1 MAKPSLV
8 VSQDRIPV
16 VKQALKRAG
25 LTQKELGVKVGCS
38 RQPITNFFRGV
49 AIAQTLFVKI
59 CDRLSLNWQDIA
71 DLTEHGEIQQPIQG
85 DRVHLSD
92 DLDALVQSLRQRT
105 FANIQNRCGTMRI
118 LDMSHPLGIEDI
130 YTSVNILEQI
140 TGRKRKKI
148 ADLLQS
154 FSPENFDRLGFGQVA
169 QEQMPGLDA
178 IRKYQRLIILGKPG
192 AGKTTFLKYLAI
204 QCNQGKFETGRLPIF
219 VTLKDFAEAS
229 DAPSLLTY
237 IGHQGFERPSLL
249 PDSDFEKQLKTELYR
264 VMHEGRA
271 LILLD
276 GLDEVRQDDCHRVLK
291 EIRDASEQFRDSHFV
306 MTCRIAAWEYTFE
319 QFTEVEVADFDPNQI
334 ESFAAK
340 WFENKPI
347 SPRYFIQCLEK
358 NSRIHQLAVS
368 PLLLTLLCLAFEEA
382 GNCPDNRSELYKEGI
397 DALLK
402 KWDAKRGIQRDQ
414 VYKGLSLQRKSELL
428 ESIALT
434 TFEQKDYF
442 FKRPLVEQLI
452 TDYIRK
458 LPNAD
463 ADTLLPDSAA
473 ILQSI
478 EAQHGLLIERAKGI
492 YSFSHLTFHEYFA
505 ARQLVFNTPNRA
517 STLETFVHSS
527 ITDKRWRE
535 IFLLMAEMLPDAS
548 LLLIPMQ
555 QAIDKLL
562 AEQNHLQAFLY
573 HVRQCAM
580 AAEFSFCKPAAV
592 RAFFLDADFNID
604 PKRSV
609 ALLLDRCANLLV
621 CASFL
626 TRMIDNTTLG
636 QAIAIAQSFDAQV
649 ADPMQKITAADSA
662 DAVMMIAIKIA
673 LDAQSLKSDERNRLK
688 TLMQEFHS
696 LQHNDEKIGE
706 VADAAR
712 KMAKT
717 RRHISKTWDFK
728 DREKLLLRQYYD
740 ANQLLLECLNSE
752 GCWIEPEVR
761 QQIETTLLFPNPID
775 GEIKP

>member
-16 VKQALKRAG
+16 VKQALKRTG

-59 CDRLSLNWQDIA
+59 CDRLGLVWQDIA
-71 DLTEHGEIQQPIQG
+71 DLAEESEIQSIHG
-85 DRVHLSD
+85 DQAHLSD
-92 DLDALVQSLRQRT
+92 DLDALVKDLRQRT
-105 FANIQNRCGTMRI
+105 FANIQDRCGTMRI

-148 ADLLQS
+148 AELLES
-154 FSPENFDRLGFGQVA
+154 FSPETFDRLGFGQVA
-169 QEQMPGLDA
+169 QERMPGLDA

-204 QCNQGKFETGRLPIF
+204 QCNQGKFEAGRLPIF

-229 DAPSLLTY
+229 EAPSLLAY
-237 IGHQGFERPSLL
+237 ISHQGFERPSLL
-249 PDSDFEKQLKTELYR
+249 PDSDFEEQLATELYR

-291 EIRDASEQFRDSHFV
+291 EIRDLSEQFRNSHFV
-306 MTCRIAAWEYTFE
+306 ITCRIAAWEYTFE
-319 QFTEVEVADFDPNQI
+319 QFTEVEVADFDPHQI
-334 ESFAAK
+334 ESFATK
-340 WFENKPI
+340 WFKNKPI
-347 SPRYFIQCLEK
+347 SPRYFIQCLAK

-402 KWDAKRGIQRDQ
+402 KWDSKRGIQRDQ

-442 FKRPLVEQLI
+442 FKQPLVEQLI
-452 TDYIRK
+452 TEYIRK
-458 LPNAD
+458 LPNANTD
-463 ADTLLPDSAA
+463 ALVPDSAA

-505 ARQLVFNTPNRA
+505 ARQLVFNTANRA
-517 STLETFVHSS
+517 STLETFVHSN

-535 IFLLMAEMLPDAS
+535 IFLLIAQMLPDSS
-548 LLLIPMQ
+548 LLLVPMQ

-562 AEQNHLQAFLY
+562 SEQNHLQAFLH

-580 AAEFSFCKPAAV
+580 AEEFSFCKPAAV

-609 ALLLDRCANLLV
+609 ALLLDRSANLLV

-636 QAIAIAQSFDAQV
+636 QAIAIAQSFDEQMS
-649 ADPMQKITAADSA
+649 DPMQKITAADSA
-662 DAVMMIAIKIA
+662 DAVMMIAIQIA

-717 RRHISKTWDFK
+717 RRHISKTWNFE
-728 DREKLLLRQYYD
+728 DREQSLLRQYYD

-752 GCWIEPEVR
+752 GCWIEPKIR
-761 QQIETTLLFPNPID
+761 QQIEATLLLPNPIN
-775 GEIKP
+775 GEIKS

>member
-8 VSQDRIPV
+8 VSQDCLPA
-16 VKQALKRAG
+16 VKQALKRTE
-25 LTQKELGVKVGCS
+25 LTQKELGITVGCS

-59 CDRLSLNWQDIA
+59 CDRLGLDWQEIA
-71 DLTEHGEIQQPIQG
+71 GIAKGNEIAPSQG
-85 DRVHLSD
+85 DPVYLLD
-92 DLDALVQSLRQRT
+92 DLDALVRSLRQKT
-105 FANIQNRCGTMRI
+105 LASIQDRCGTMRI

-140 TGRKRKKI
+140 TGHKRKKI
-148 ADLLQS
+148 AELLQS
-154 FSPENFDRLGFGQVA
+154 CSLENFDRLGFGQVA
-169 QEQMPGLDA
+169 QERMPGLKA
-178 IRKYQRLIILGKPG
+178 IRKYQKLIILGKPG

-204 QCNQGKFETGRLPIF
+204 QCNQGRFEAEHVPIF
-219 VTLKDFAEAS
+219 VTLKDFAEAA

-237 IGHQGFERPSLL
+237 ISHQGFEHHSLL
-249 PDSDFEKQLKTELYR
+249 PDSDFEAPLMGELYR
-264 VMHEGRA
+264 IMQQGRA
-271 LILLD
+271 FILLD
-276 GLDEVRQDDCHRVLK
+276 GLDEVRQDDCHRVLT
-291 EIRDASEQFRDSHFV
+291 EIRDASEQFRDCHFV
-306 MTCRIAAWEYTFE
+306 ITCRIAAWEYTFE
-319 QFTEVEVADFDPNQI
+319 HFTEVEVADFDPSQI

-340 WFENKPI
+340 WFSNKPV
-347 SPRYFIQCLEK
+347 SPRYFIQYLAN

-428 ESIALT
+428 EAIALT

-442 FKRPLVEQLI
+442 FKRQWVEQLI
-452 TDYIRK
+452 TDYLRK
-458 LPNAD
+458 LPNAGG
-463 ADTLLPDSAA
+463 DTLLSDSAA

-505 ARQLVFNTPNRA
+505 ARQLVFNCANRTA
-517 STLETFVHSS
+517 TLETFVHSNL
-527 ITDKRWRE
+527 TDKRWRE
-535 IFLLMAEMLPDAS
+535 IFLLIAEMLPDAA
-548 LLLIPMQ
+548 LLLVPMQ
-555 QAIDKLL
+555 HAINQLL
-562 AEQNHLQAFLY
+562 SDQQPLQAFLA
-573 HVRQCAM
+573 HVQQCAM

-609 ALLLDRCANLLV
+609 ALLLDRSANLLV

-626 TRMIDNTTLG
+626 TRMLDKTTLG
-636 QAIAIAQSFDAQV
+636 EAIAIAQSYDAQAV
-649 ADPMQKITAADSA
+649 EPMQKITAANSA
-662 DAVMMIAIKIA
+662 DAVMMIAIQIA
-673 LDAQSLKSDERNRLK
+673 LEAQSLKADERDRLK
-688 TLMQEFHS
+688 ALMQEFQG
-696 LQHNDEKIGE
+696 LQHSDEKMGE

-717 RRHISKTWDFK
+717 RRQISKTWDLK
-728 DREKLLLRQYYD
+728 EGEKLLLRQYYE
-740 ANQLLLECLNSE
+740 ANQLLLECLNSD

-761 QQIETTLLFPNPID
+761 KQIEATLLLPHSIN